1 MTMAAGARHATLRA
15 IPLFADASEGDLA
28 AVAAVATEVEVPA
41 GRTLVRQGDPG
52 NGLFVIL
59 EGGVHVVRDGE
70 TLATLGPGEWFGE
83 LAVLDRGP
91 RIASVVTDLP
101 TRCLAL
107 NAWDAERL
115 LLDRPA
121 LALGIARTLA
131 ARLRDVTED
140 DHGH

>member
-1 MTMAAGARHATLRA
+1 MTMAAGPRHATLRTV
-15 IPLFADASEGDLA
+15 PLFAGTSEEDLA
-28 AVAAVATEVEVPA
+28 AVAAAATELEVPA
-41 GRTLVRQGDPG
+41 GRTLVRQGDPA

-59 EGGVHVVRDGE
+59 EGSVRVVRDGD
-70 TLATLGPGEWFGE
+70 TLATLGPGEWIGE

-91 RIASVVTDLP
+91 RVASVVTDTP

-107 NAWDAERL
+107 SAWDAEQL
-115 LLDRPA
+115 LLERPA

-140 DHGH
+140 HGH

>member
-1 MTMAAGARHATLRA
+1 MFASAA
-15 IPLFADASEGDLA
+15 DDDLA
-28 AVAAVATEVEVPA
+28 ALVAVATEVDLPA
-41 GRTLVRQGDPG
+41 GRTVVRQGDDG
-52 NGLFVIL
+52 NGLFLVL
-59 EGGVHVVRDGE
+59 DGRVHVVRDGE

-91 RIASVVTDLP
+91 RVASVITEGP

-107 NAWDAERL
+107 SAWDAERL
-115 LLDRPA
+115 LLERPA

-131 ARLRDVTED
+131 ARLRGLTE